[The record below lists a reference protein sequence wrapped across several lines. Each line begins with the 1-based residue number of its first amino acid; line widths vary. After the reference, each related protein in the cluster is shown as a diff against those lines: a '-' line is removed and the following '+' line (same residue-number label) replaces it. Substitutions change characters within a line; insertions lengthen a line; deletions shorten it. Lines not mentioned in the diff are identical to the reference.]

1 MHSNSVT
8 NSLRLSSSEQRFLLV
23 LGDILAGFL
32 GLLVAVF
39 IWSRLDPDS
48 VFNLEFIQT
57 RIPGWF
63 YLLPLLWILFLVEI
77 YDLRKANSYR
87 ETFKGIGLATVLAG
101 LAYLII
107 YFASPPESLPRVGVA
122 VFVVAVALF
131 TLLWRLFFIQVFSA
145 VSRQKRVLIVGAGRA
160 GTALAFEISKQ
171 SPPPFNL
178 IGLIDDDPTKL
189 GRQIYGYP
197 VIGNHES
204 LNQVV
209 ADQNIT
215 DLILAISN
223 KMNHGMFQTLL
234 AAQEIGMGLSTMEE
248 AYESLTNR
256 VPISLLE
263 SDWVIREF
271 LDRSPNSG
279 FYRIFKRLLD
289 VLLAL
294 IGLIFL
300 ILLYPIIALTIYLDS
315 GLPIIFRQERIGKAG
330 NAYTMLKFRTMKNNK
345 DMEKEALVTQMN
357 DPRITH
363 IGKFLRKS
371 HLDELPQVLNV
382 IKGDMSVVGPRSE
395 RSELVVEFQKR
406 VPFYRARFLVKPG
419 LTGWAQIHQAYA
431 ETVEETAIKL
441 EYDLYYIQHCNIAMD
456 LLIMLRTV
464 GAVFGFK
471 GR

>member
-8 NSLRLSSSEQRFLLV
+8 NNLRLAPSEQRFLLV
-23 LGDILAGFL
+23 LGDIMAGFL
-32 GLLVAVF
+32 ALFISVY
-39 IWSRLDPDS
+39 IWSRVDQGS
-48 VFNLEFIQT
+48 VFSLDFI
-57 RIPGWF
+57 RARVPSWF
-63 YLLPLLWILFLVEI
+63 YLLPFLWIIFLVEI
-77 YDLRKANSYR
+77 YELRKASSFR

-101 LAYLII
+101 LAYLIV

-122 VFVVAVALF
+122 VFVIVVALI
-131 TLLWRLFFIQVFSA
+131 TLVWRVIFIQVFSV

-160 GTALAFEISKQ
+160 GTALAEEISKQ

-209 ADQNIT
+209 SDQNIT

-234 AAQEIGMGLSTMEE
+234 AAQETGMGLSTMEE
-248 AYESLTNR
+248 SYEALTNR

-279 FYRIFKRLLD
+279 FYRLFKRLLD
-289 VLLAL
+289 IVLAV
-294 IGLIFL
+294 IGLVFL
-300 ILLYPIIALTIYLDS
+300 VLFYPVIALAILMDS
-315 GLPIIFRQERIGKAG
+315 GLPIIFRQERIGQSG

-363 IGKFLRKS
+363 AGKFLRKS

-382 IKGDMSVVGPRSE
+382 LKGDMGVVGPRSE
-395 RSELVVEFQKR
+395 RSELVIEFQKR

-431 ETVEETAIKL
+431 ETVDETAIKL
-441 EYDLYYIQHCNIAMD
+441 EYDLYYIQHCNLAMD
-456 LLIMLRTV
+456 FLIMLRTV

>member
-8 NSLRLSSSEQRFLLV
+8 SNLRLTRSEQRFLLV
-23 LGDILAGFL
+23 MGDILAGFL
-32 GLLVAVF
+32 ALFVAVYV
-39 IWSRLDPDS
+39 WSRVDQS
-48 VFNLEFIQT
+48 SIFNLAFIRT
-57 RIPGWF
+57 RVPSWF
-63 YLLPLLWILFLVEI
+63 YLLPLLWILFLVEV
-77 YDLRKANSYR
+77 YDLRKASSYR
-87 ETFKGIGLATVLAG
+87 ETFKGIGMATLLAG
-101 LAYLII
+101 LAYLIV
-107 YFASPPESLPRVGVA
+107 YFASTPVSLPRVGVA
-122 VFVVAVALF
+122 AFVIAVALI
-131 TLLWRLFFIQVFSA
+131 TLIWRVLFIQMFSV

-160 GTALAFEISKQ
+160 GTVLTEEFSKQ
-171 SPPPFNL
+171 TPPPFNL

-189 GRQIYGYP
+189 GHQISGYP
-197 VIGNHES
+197 IIGNHES
-204 LNQVV
+204 LNEVI

-234 AAQEIGMGLSTMEE
+234 AAQESGMGLSTMEE

-271 LDRSPNSG
+271 LDHSPNSG
-279 FYRIFKRLLD
+279 FYRIFKRLID
-289 VLLAL
+289 IVLAI

-300 ILLYPIIALTIYLDS
+300 VLFFPLIALVIYLDS
-315 GLPIIFRQERIGKAG
+315 GLPIIFRQERIGKSG
-330 NAYTMLKFRTMKNNK
+330 YAYTMLKFRTMKNSR

-357 DPRITH
+357 DPRITQV
-363 IGKFLRKS
+363 GKFLRKS

-382 IKGDMSVVGPRSE
+382 LKGEMSVVGPRSE

-431 ETVEETAIKL
+431 ETVDETSIKL
-441 EYDLYYIQHCNIAMD
+441 EYDLYYIQHCNMAMD
-456 LLIMLRTV
+456 FLIMLRTL

>member
-8 NSLRLSSSEQRFLLV
+8 NSFRLAPSEQRFLLL
-23 LGDILAGFL
+23 LGDILSGFL
-32 GLLVAVF
+32 GLFVAVF
-39 IWSRLDPDS
+39 IWSRIDQGE

-57 RIPGWF
+57 RVPSWF
-63 YLLPLLWILFLVEI
+63 YLLPLLWIVFLVEI
-77 YDLRKANSYR
+77 YDLRKASSYR

-101 LAYLII
+101 LAYLIV

-122 VFVVAVALF
+122 VFVIVVALI
-131 TLLWRLFFIQVFSA
+131 TLIWRVFFIQVFA
-145 VSRQKRVLIVGAGRA
+145 VVSRQKRVLIVGAGRA
-160 GTALAFEISKQ
+160 GTTLAFEISKQ

-234 AAQEIGMGLSTMEE
+234 AAQESGMGLSTLEE
-248 AYESLTNR
+248 SYEALTNR
-256 VPISLLE
+256 IPISLLE

-279 FYRIFKRLLD
+279 FYLIFKRLLD
-289 VLLAL
+289 LLLAI

-300 ILLYPIIALTIYLDS
+300 ILLYPIIALSILMDS

-330 NAYTMLKFRTMKNNK
+330 TAYTMLKFRTMKNNK

-357 DPRITH
+357 DPRITK

-371 HLDELPQVLNV
+371 HLDELPQVFNV
-382 IKGDMSVVGPRSE
+382 LKGDMSVVGPRSE

-441 EYDLYYIQHCNIAMD
+441 EYDLYYIQHCNLAMD

>member
-1 MHSNSVT
+1 MHSNSVS
-8 NSLRLSSSEQRFLLV
+8 NSLRLSPSEQRFLLV

-32 GLLVAVF
+32 GLLLAVF
-39 IWSRLDPDS
+39 IWSRVDQGS

-57 RIPGWF
+57 RVPSWF
-63 YLLPLLWILFLVEI
+63 YLLPLLWIIFLVEI

-101 LAYLII
+101 LAYLIV

-122 VFVVAVALF
+122 VFVVVVALI
-131 TLLWRLFFIQVFSA
+131 TLLWRVFFIQVFA
-145 VSRQKRVLIVGAGRA
+145 VVSRQKRVLIVGAGRA
-160 GTALAFEISKQ
+160 GTALAFEISRQ

-178 IGLIDDDPTKL
+178 IGFIDDDPTKL
-189 GRQIYGYP
+189 GRQTFGYP

-234 AAQEIGMGLSTMEE
+234 AAQESGMGLSTMEE

-256 VPISLLE
+256 IPISLLE

-279 FYRIFKRLLD
+279 FYRIFKRFLD
-289 VLLAL
+289 ILLAV

-300 ILLYPIIALTIYLDS
+300 TLLYPIIALSIYLDS

-357 DPRITH
+357 DPRITRF
-363 IGKFLRKS
+363 GKFLRKS

-382 IKGDMSVVGPRSE
+382 LKGDMSVVGPRSE

>member
-8 NSLRLSSSEQRFLLV
+8 NNLRLSAGEQRFLLV

-32 GLLVAVF
+32 GLIVAVY
-39 IWSRLDPDS
+39 IWSRVDQSS
-48 VFNLEFIQT
+48 VFNLDFMRA
-57 RIPGWF
+57 RIPSWF
-63 YLLPLLWILFLVEI
+63 YFLPLLWIIFLVEI
-77 YDLRKANSYR
+77 YDLRKASNYP
-87 ETFKGIGLATVLAG
+87 ETLKGIGLATVLAG
-101 LAYLII
+101 LVYLIV
-107 YFASPPESLPRVGVA
+107 YFASPPDSLPRVGVA
-122 VFVVAVALF
+122 VFVIAVALI
-131 TLLWRLFFIQVFSA
+131 TLLWRAIFIQLFAV

-160 GTALAFEISKQ
+160 GTTLAYEISKQ

-234 AAQEIGMGLSTMEE
+234 AAQESGMGLSTMEE
-248 AYESLTNR
+248 SYESLTNR
-256 VPISLLE
+256 IPISLLE

-289 VLLAL
+289 IVLAL
-294 IGLIFL
+294 LGLVFL
-300 ILLYPIIALTIYLDS
+300 VLFYPIIALAIYLDS
-315 GLPIIFRQERIGKAG
+315 GLPIIFRQERIGKSG

-345 DMEKEALVTQMN
+345 DMEKETLVTQMN

-363 IGKFLRKS
+363 TGKFLRKS

-382 IKGDMSVVGPRSE
+382 LRGDMSVVGPRSE

-431 ETVEETAIKL
+431 ETVDETAIKL
-441 EYDLYYIQHCNIAMD
+441 EYDLYYIQHCNLAMD
-456 LLIMLRTV
+456 FLIMLRTV